1 MKPFLLNFIK
11 TKTFFFLATS
21 ILLPAYSQIHTSTI
35 HTGNPLTKSQPV
47 TVEFFFQPGCEECI
61 EVKEYVLP
69 EISDMFGASITV
81 LEYNTNVKT
90 NYLRLTTLM
99 DKAGVKGNENV
110 SIFINEHV
118 YLGGISEIRD
128 QLAWCIGESL
138 ANTGSRKHPVSENQ
152 HNRDGEAILAQRLK
166 TFTITAVALAGLADG
181 FNPCAF
187 TAIIFF
193 ASLLTMSKR
202 KHKDILIMGT
212 AFCASVFFTYLALGF
227 GIFGGLRAL
236 PLHGMPTIIIKWS
249 MAVLL
254 AILAFLSFRD
264 AWRYR
269 NSGNSRDITLRLP
282 DSIINRIHS
291 VLRKRVTSGKLLIGA
306 LTAGFIVTLIESV
319 CTGQL
324 YLPTLVYL
332 SGHEIHY
339 KKALSLLLLYN
350 LAFITPLILVLAAV
364 YLGAKN
370 NKLTKWSRNN
380 AVQGKIG
387 MGIVFIILAI
397 LMLAT

>member
-1 MKPFLLNFIK
+1 MF
-11 TKTFFFLATS
+11 S
-21 ILLPAYSQIHTSTI
+21 HTSR
-35 HTGNPLTKSQPV
+35 
-47 TVEFFFQPGCEECI
+47 
-61 EVKEYVLP
+61 
-69 EISDMFGASITV
+69 SD
-81 LEYNTNVKT
+81 
-90 NYLRLTTLM
+90 
-99 DKAGVKGNENV
+99 
-110 SIFINEHV
+110 
-118 YLGGISEIRD
+118 
-128 QLAWCIGESL
+128 
-138 ANTGSRKHPVSENQ
+138 
-152 HNRDGEAILAQRLK
+152 
-166 TFTITAVALAGLADG
+166 
-181 FNPCAF
+181 
-187 TAIIFF
+187 
-193 ASLLTMSKR
+193 
-202 KHKDILIMGT
+202 
-212 AFCASVFFTYLALGF
+212 SVFSRTA
-227 GIFGGLRAL
+227 RASFAR
-236 PLHGMPTIIIKWS
+236 HADNHYKWS

-380 AVQGKIG
+380 AVQGKSEWAS
-387 MGIVFIILAI
+387 FS
-397 LMLAT
+397 